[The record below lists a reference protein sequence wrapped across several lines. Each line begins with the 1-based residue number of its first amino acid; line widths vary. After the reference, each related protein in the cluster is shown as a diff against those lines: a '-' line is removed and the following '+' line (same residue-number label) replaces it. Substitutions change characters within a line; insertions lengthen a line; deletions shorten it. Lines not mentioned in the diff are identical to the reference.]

1 MTRPPARAAHDRANV
16 IRPAGGCWAGKYT
29 VPLNLVERAPGPPS
43 ARPRATARRPT
54 RYLAK
59 ARHWK
64 AAAQPSLCRVDG
76 LVMSRR
82 GAHSGAWWRE
92 MALRSVGRRL
102 LAVGIQNLRL
112 GRVVSGQVEL
122 RRVKLGRVVPIND
135 AGNLCVGGT

>member
-1 MTRPPARAAHDRANV
+1 
-16 IRPAGGCWAGKYT
+16 
-29 VPLNLVERAPGPPS
+29 
-43 ARPRATARRPT
+43 
-54 RYLAK
+54 
-59 ARHWK
+59 
-64 AAAQPSLCRVDG
+64 
-76 LVMSRR
+76 MSRR